1 MATNFMIKSAKSAY
15 SPTFLGLAFQN
26 GVAYRNSDFKNFI
39 GDDLARGHSK
49 MSLF

>member
-1 MATNFMIKSAKSAY
+1 MATNFRVKSAKSAY
-15 SPTFLGLAFQN
+15 SLTFVALAFQN
-26 GVAYRNSDFKNFI
+26 GVTYRNPEFKNFN